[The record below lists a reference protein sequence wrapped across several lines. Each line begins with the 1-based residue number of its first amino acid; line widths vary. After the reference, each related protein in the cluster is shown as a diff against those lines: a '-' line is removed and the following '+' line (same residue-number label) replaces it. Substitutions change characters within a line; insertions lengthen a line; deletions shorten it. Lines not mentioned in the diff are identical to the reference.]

1 MKKKNLKF
9 LKTLLE
15 TPSPTG
21 SEVPVANLVRERL
34 ADTADE
40 IETNVMGSVHARLSG
55 RGAGPTLMLAAHM
68 DHIGFIAT
76 DADKE
81 GYVRVYNVGGIDVSV
96 SLGQHVVFEN
106 GVKGVVGAEED
117 IEGAP
122 KMQNLYV
129 DIGAS
134 TREEALEKVA
144 IGDVAVYAP
153 VISELGA
160 MRLASPAM
168 DDRAGCA
175 VLAEAFMQM
184 KETKNEVVA
193 VFTVQ
198 EEVGLR
204 GARTAAYAVDP
215 DYAIALDVTTTGD
228 VPEPK
233 PKMAVKLGAGAAIKV
248 MDRSVICAPA
258 VRDRLVK
265 LSQAQAIPYQM
276 EVLTAGGTDSGAIHQ
291 SRGGVPSGVISIPCR
306 YVHSA
311 AETVD
316 LQDMEAAVKMLVA
329 YVNEEL

>member
-1 MKKKNLKF
+1 MIKD
-9 LKTLLE
+9 TLLKLLAVHGATGHEEKIAAVIADMLRPYADSVE
-15 TPSPTG
+15 TDALG
-21 SEVPVANLVRERL
+21 NLIVRK
-34 ADTADE
+34 
-40 IETNVMGSVHARLSG
+40 N
-55 RGAGPTLMLAAHM
+55 GAGKRVMLAAHM

-81 GYVRVYNVGGIDVSV
+81 GFVRVYNVGGIDVSV

-106 GVKGVVGAEED
+106 GVKGVIGAEED

-122 KMQNLYV
+122 KMQHLYV
-129 DIGAS
+129 DIGATS
-134 TREEALEKVA
+134 REEALSKVA

-153 VISELGA
+153 VVSELGDA
-160 MRLASPAM
+160 RLASPAM

-184 KETKNEVVA
+184 KEAKNEVVA

-204 GARTAAYAVDP
+204 GARTAAYTVDP

-228 VPEPK
+228 VPEAK

-265 LSQAQAIPYQM
+265 LSKEQNIPYQM

-291 SRGGVPSGVISIPCR
+291 TRGGVPSGVISIPCR

-311 AETVD
+311 AETID
-316 LQDMEAAVKMLVA
+316 LGDMEAAVRMLVG
-329 YVNEEL
+329 YVNEAL

>member
-1 MKKKNLKF
+1 MIKD
-9 LKTLLE
+9 TLLKLLAVHGATGHEEKIATVIADMLRPYADSVE
-15 TPSPTG
+15 TDALG
-21 SEVPVANLVRERL
+21 NLIVRK
-34 ADTADE
+34 
-40 IETNVMGSVHARLSG
+40 S
-55 RGAGPTLMLAAHM
+55 GAGKRVMLAAHM

-81 GYVRVYNVGGIDVSV
+81 GFVRVYNVGGIDVSV

-106 GVKGVVGAEED
+106 GVKGVIGAEED

-122 KMQNLYV
+122 KMQHLYV

-134 TREEALEKVA
+134 SREEALSKVA

-153 VISELGA
+153 VVSELGET
-160 MRLASPAM
+160 RLASPAM

-184 KETKNEVVA
+184 KEAKNEVVA

-204 GARTAAYAVDP
+204 GARTAAYTVDP
-215 DYAIALDVTTTGD
+215 DFAIALDVTTTGD
-228 VPEPK
+228 VPEAK

-265 LSQAQAIPYQM
+265 LSREQSIPYQM

-291 SRGGVPSGVISIPCR
+291 TRGGVPSGVISIPCR

-311 AETVD
+311 AETID
-316 LQDMEAAVKMLVA
+316 LRDMEAAVRMLVA
-329 YVNEEL
+329 YVSEAL

>member
-1 MKKKNLKF
+1 MIKD
-9 LKTLLE
+9 TLLKLLAVHGATGHEEKIAAVIADMLRPYADSVE
-15 TPSPTG
+15 TDALG
-21 SEVPVANLVRERL
+21 NLIVKK
-34 ADTADE
+34 
-40 IETNVMGSVHARLSG
+40 S
-55 RGAGPTLMLAAHM
+55 GAGKRVMLAAHM

-81 GYVRVYNVGGIDVSV
+81 GFVRVYNVGGIDVSV

-106 GVKGVVGAEED
+106 GVKGVIGAEED

-122 KMQNLYV
+122 KMQHLYV

-134 TREEALEKVA
+134 SREEALSKVA

-153 VISELGA
+153 AVSELGET
-160 MRLASPAM
+160 RLASPAM

-204 GARTAAYAVDP
+204 GARTAAYTVDP

-228 VPEPK
+228 VPEAK

-265 LSQAQAIPYQM
+265 LSRDQRIPYQM

-291 SRGGVPSGVISIPCR
+291 TRGGVPSGVISIPCR

-311 AETVD
+311 AETID
-316 LQDMEAAVKMLVA
+316 LRDMEAAVRMLVA
-329 YVNEEL
+329 YVNEAL

>member
-1 MKKKNLKF
+1 MIKD
-9 LKTLLE
+9 TLLKLLAVHGATGHEEKIAAVIADMLRPYADSVE
-15 TPSPTG
+15 TDALG
-21 SEVPVANLVRERL
+21 NLIVRK
-34 ADTADE
+34 
-40 IETNVMGSVHARLSG
+40 N
-55 RGAGPTLMLAAHM
+55 GAGKRVMLAAHM

-81 GYVRVYNVGGIDVSV
+81 GFVRVYNVGGIDVSV
-96 SLGQHVVFEN
+96 SLGEHVVFEN
-106 GVKGVVGAEED
+106 GVKGVIGAEED

-122 KMQNLYV
+122 KMQHLYV
-129 DIGAS
+129 DIGATS
-134 TREEALEKVA
+134 REEALSKVA

-153 VISELGA
+153 VVSELGDV
-160 MRLASPAM
+160 RLASPAM

-175 VLAEAFMQM
+175 VLTEAFMQM
-184 KETKNEVVA
+184 KEAKNEVVA

-204 GARTAAYAVDP
+204 GARTAAYTVDP

-228 VPEPK
+228 VPEAK

-265 LSQAQAIPYQM
+265 LSKEQNIPYQM

-291 SRGGVPSGVISIPCR
+291 TRGGVPSGVISIPCR

-311 AETVD
+311 AETID
-316 LQDMEAAVKMLVA
+316 LGDMEAAVRMLVG
-329 YVNEEL
+329 YVNEAL

>member
-1 MKKKNLKF
+1 MIKDTLLKLLAVHGATGHEEKIAGVIADMLRPYADSVKTDALGNLIVKKN
-9 LKTLLE
+9 
-15 TPSPTG
+15 
-21 SEVPVANLVRERL
+21 
-34 ADTADE
+34 
-40 IETNVMGSVHARLSG
+40 
-55 RGAGPTLMLAAHM
+55 GPGKRVMLAAHM

-117 IEGAP
+117 IEGTP

-153 VISELGA
+153 VVSELGA

-215 DYAIALDVTTTGD
+215 DFAIALDVTTTGD

-311 AETVD
+311 AETID
-316 LQDMEAAVKMLVA
+316 LRDMEAAVKMLVA

>member
-1 MKKKNLKF
+1 MIKD
-9 LKTLLE
+9 TLLKLLAVHGATGHEEKIAAVIADMLRPYADSVE
-15 TPSPTG
+15 TDVLG
-21 SEVPVANLVRERL
+21 NLIVRK
-34 ADTADE
+34 
-40 IETNVMGSVHARLSG
+40 H
-55 RGAGPTLMLAAHM
+55 GAGKRVMFAAHM

-76 DADKE
+76 DADE
-81 GYVRVYNVGGIDVSV
+81 HGFVRLYNVGGIDVSV
-96 SLGQHVVFEN
+96 SVGQRVVFEN
-106 GVKGVVGAEED
+106 GVEGVIGAEED

-122 KMQNLYV
+122 KMQNLYA

-134 TREEALEKVA
+134 TREEALARVA

-153 VISELGA
+153 GVSQLGEW
-160 MRLASPAM
+160 RLASPAM

-175 VLAEAFMQM
+175 VLVEAFMQM
-184 KETKNEVVA
+184 AQANNEIVA

-215 DYAIALDVTTTGD
+215 DFAIALDVTLTGD
-228 VPEPK
+228 VPEAK

-258 VRDRLVK
+258 VRDRLVSLAK
-265 LSQAQAIPYQM
+265 AQNIPYQM

-291 SRGGVPSGVISIPCR
+291 TRGGVPSGVVSIPCR

-311 AETVD
+311 AETID
-316 LQDMEAAVKMLVA
+316 LRDMEAAVRLLVA
-329 YVNEEL
+329 YAGEAL